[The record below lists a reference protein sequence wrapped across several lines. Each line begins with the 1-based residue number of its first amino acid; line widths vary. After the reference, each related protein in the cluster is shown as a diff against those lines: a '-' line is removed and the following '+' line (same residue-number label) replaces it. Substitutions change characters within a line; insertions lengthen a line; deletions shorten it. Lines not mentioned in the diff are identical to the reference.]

1 MAGAEEVAS
10 ADDVA
15 SDELDSLV
23 ELSLEHA
30 DRPRTAIAA
39 MVAAVSVLR

>member
-1 MAGAEEVAS
+1 MAS
-10 ADDVA
+10 ALVD
-15 SDELDSLV
+15 SDSLDALV

-39 MVAAVSVLR
+39 MVAAVRVLR

>member
-15 SDELDSLV
+15 SAELEALV